1 MSVAQKIRS
10 ILLRISGYLVPLF
23 QEIPPLGTYHMILPV
38 ISTIALVISDL
49 SLDAWQKGI
58 PIGRIPVG
66 PLRWTLL
73 GTGVCVAG
81 LLLALYS
88 IVYLGLHKKA
98 GLVTTGPYC
107 FIRHPQY
114 TGFLL
119 LTLGLTGWSY
129 WVHKV
134 FCGGWLTP
142 CQTVFLWYAELGAYI
157 GLALVEESYLSKEL
171 GYEYATYKRTASFFL
186 PFGNTRRY
194 DLLLSIVGLSLLLFV
209 LLFPSFSIPPYCNP
223 Y

>member
-10 ILLRISGYLVPLF
+10 ILLRICGYLVPLF

-38 ISTIALVISDL
+38 ISTIALVISDF

-73 GTGVCVAG
+73 GAGVCMAG

-98 GLVTTGPYC
+98 GLVTTGPYRY
-107 FIRHPQY
+107 IRHPQY

-142 CQTVFLWYAELGAYI
+142 YGAVLLWYAELGAYI
-157 GLALVEESYLSKEL
+157 GLALVEELYLAKEFD
-171 GYEYATYKRTASFFL
+171 YEYATYKRSASFFL
-186 PFGNTRRY
+186 PFGKTRRS
-194 DLLLSIVGLSLLLFV
+194 DILLSIIGLSLLLFM
-209 LLFPSFSIPPYCNP
+209 LLFPSFFIPPHRNP
-223 Y
+223 C